1 MSPKKR
7 QLLTLLLFLMCS
19 IGLSNI
25 DSLRYALLT
34 ETNPEVQTKLVD
46 QYLNQVQN
54 LNLDTIILICDDLI
68 QISQKTQ
75 NAYGEIKANYNAG
88 LSASFKTDYQTA
100 LNRYRQ
106 GLNKA
111 LKTLDTT
118 HIITGYRVIGN
129 IYLRSGVK
137 DSMFYYTNKAIKLAK
152 ACNETHELAA
162 AYIDLASHYHDSF
175 QHDSTLFYYL
185 ESLALFEETKNFEGQ
200 AVVLGNLGNL
210 FNSMEDYELAKEHI
224 YKAIKINKVKNNQ
237 IELSNNYNNLG
248 IAYQETNMLDS
259 ASWSYNKCIEI
270 NNELGDVRSNAIAYN
285 NLGNLYI
292 KKQNYSLSKDYFD
305 ISLHICDSLNISI
318 GRYYNLKGLGD
329 LYFDIDELDM
339 ADSYYQ
345 QCIDLASQFGVHNLK
360 TEPLL
365 NLYSIY
371 KSKQNYEKALQY
383 HEEYLAIYDS
393 IVESENQ
400 AVIDQYKVL
409 FQTEQKNNQ
418 ILQQQVRIE
427 QKEKEYELSR
437 VKSQRLLILFS
448 TSILLI
454 FVIIIAYFRLRNLL
468 NNTKRQSEIIKNN
481 NEQFKTYAKEISIQS
496 SQLKVQNK
504 KLEEL
509 TEFRDNIVSTMVHDL
524 KTPLNSIIGLSSMP
538 PNEEMQ
544 EHIHYSGKNMM
555 NLVSNILDVQRA
567 KTKQLNV
574 KPENV
579 NIEEC
584 INDAMK
590 DVYLDISMKKQTL
603 EKHIKVTNITADNQL
618 LRRIIVNILSNA
630 IKYSPSKSTI
640 RIDVTPEQSNELIR
654 FAITDQGEGIKEEH
668 IENLFVQYAN
678 FNPKSIGMSYS
689 TGIGLSFCKI
699 AVEAMQGKIGI
710 DSTVGIGTT
719 VWFTLPT

>member
-1 MSPKKR
+1 M
-7 QLLTLLLFLMCS
+7 
-19 IGLSNI
+19 SNI

-34 ETNPEVQTKLVD
+34 ETNPEAQSKLVD
-46 QYLNQVQN
+46 QYLSQIQN
-54 LNLDTIILICDDLI
+54 LNLDTAILRCDDLI

-75 NAYGEIKANYNAG
+75 NAYGEIKANYTAG

-100 LNRYRQ
+100 LIRYFQ

-111 LKTLDTT
+111 LETFDTT

-129 IYLRSGVK
+129 IYLRSGEK
-137 DSMFYYTNKAIKLAK
+137 DSMLFYTNKAIKLAK
-152 ACNETHELAA
+152 KYNETHELAA
-162 AYIDLASHYHDSF
+162 AYIDMASHYHNTF
-175 QHDSTLFYYL
+175 QNDSTLYYYL
-185 ESLALFEETKNFEGQ
+185 ESLVLFEELENYEGQ

-224 YKAIKINKVKNNQ
+224 YKAIRINKVKNNQ

-292 KKQNYSLSKDYFD
+292 KKQNYNLSKDYFD
-305 ISLHICDSLNISI
+305 ISLHICDSLNIGI

-329 LYFDIDELDM
+329 LYFEIEELDI
-339 ADSYYQ
+339 ADTYYQ
-345 QCIDLASQFGVHNLK
+345 QCIDLANQFGVHNLK

-371 KSKQNYEKALQY
+371 KSKQDFKKALQY

-393 IVESENQ
+393 IIESENQ

-418 ILQQQVRIE
+418 ILQQQVRIK

-437 VKSQRLLILFS
+437 IKSQRLLILFS

-468 NNTKRQSEIIKNN
+468 NNTKRQSEIIKKN
-481 NEQFKTYAKEISIQS
+481 NEQLKNYAKEISIQS
-496 SQLKVQNK
+496 TQLKMQNQ

-567 KTKQLNV
+567 KTKQLSV

-584 INDAMK
+584 VNDAIK
-590 DVYLDISMKKQTL
+590 DIYLDISMKKQTL
-603 EKHIKVTNITADNQL
+603 KKQINVIHLPADYQFL
-618 LRRIIVNILSNA
+618 KRILVNILSNA
-630 IKYSPSKSTI
+630 IKYSPSKTTI
-640 RIDVTPEQSNELIR
+640 NLEVTKEENTKFIR

-668 IENLFVQYAN
+668 IEKLFVQYAN

-699 AVEAMQGKIGI
+699 AVEAMHGEIGI
-710 DSTVGIGTT
+710 DSTVGVGTT
-719 VWFTLPT
+719 VWFTLPVA